1 MTGFIENEIID
12 KKTPMMVNTIFNM
25 YKEEFIAVGGSKHD
39 IEMYRVQPFTIKLKE
54 RFDNSVINKLSNK
67 SGNFIFPSSMTSAE
81 ASLLLNGFGERSDV
95 LL

>member
-12 KKTPMMVNTIFNM
+12 KKTPIMVNTMFNM
-25 YKEEFIAVGGSKHD
+25 YKEEFIVGVSKHD

-54 RFDNSVINKLSNK
+54 RFDNIVINKLSNK

-81 ASLLLNGFGERSDV
+81 ASLLLNGFGERSD
-95 LL
+95 LLL